1 MSQLAR
7 RGETALGQVP
17 KDALPLGETRA
28 YHLGLELA
36 ESVRREV
43 DEELV
48 PLLDFHCVRAE
59 YERQLS
65 EALEPYLGAT
75 PTPRPYLTLEE
86 RSRHLYILGASGM
99 GKSELLRSFIQDDLA
114 HGRGFG
120 LFDPNTALITRVLTD
135 VAHYGYKSD
144 RIIYINPAD
153 PQWAVGVNPLELPA
167 EWRDDAHFTDT
178 LAGELYT
185 VFADRWSD
193 SSWGPRMADLLQ
205 NALYV
210 LVDARKTLAELPTL
224 LTNSRFR
231 RHCVERT
238 RNVVVVQFWHDE
250 YDPLSDKEKRQWIAP
265 VLNKVR
271 DFLRPTALRAIL
283 CQTKSTID
291 LRRVLDDGQ
300 VLLVNLNPAE
310 VGAANASLLGQLL
323 LAKLQAVAFRRR
335 PNSRPWTLYADEFQD
350 FLSVGSAQK
359 FTTML
364 AQARKFGLNLVLCH
378 QDLAQVRRQDSHL
391 VSSLLTNTE
400 AQIIF
405 SSNHMDA
412 KIMADQIPG
421 GPKDL
426 PDRILV
432 TLARDRWSQGSR
444 HEPQQYMTKVR
455 RTLYNAHGRPLGAE
469 IELETWEK
477 PRSWQQVLAKQPA
490 EKYHRYCYRGRQY
503 ERLDQIDLLDDAYVE
518 DGLFGPGALVPLATW
533 LASTNGARFQHIVD
547 GQAVHISCWQFKVEV
562 KTRRVAPDWTQVI
575 LGFGPREALLMRR
588 GGQTAILRTP
598 DVPQVTVSDRE
609 LAAIET
615 QLHQRWAR
623 PRNEVEKDLIRRLDA
638 FRAPTEESSPAAPA
652 TAPRTR
658 TVREPKVTQRAT
670 CRQCAASQPP
680 GARFCSQCGT
690 DAHDDADDADD
701 TPSLKEGI
709 RRRVSKEPPPEPASR
724 PTPRQSAPFAPQS
737 DDFFEID

>member
-7 RGETALGQVP
+7 RAQTTIAHVP
-17 KDALPLGETRA
+17 AGALPLGETHA

-36 ESVRREV
+36 KSVRQEI

-48 PLLDFHCVRAE
+48 PLLDYHCVRSE
-59 YERQLS
+59 YQRQLD
-65 EALEPYLGAT
+65 EALEPFLGAAAQE
-75 PTPRPYLTLEE
+75 PRPYLTSEE

-99 GKSELLRSFIQDDLA
+99 GKSELLRSFIQDDLK

-120 LFDPNTALITRVLTD
+120 LFDPNTALITRVLAD
-135 VAHYGYKSD
+135 VDYYGYDTD
-144 RIIYINPAD
+144 RIIYLNPAD
-153 PQWAVGVNPLELPA
+153 PRWAVGVNPLELPP
-167 EWRDDAHFTDT
+167 EWRDDSHFTDT
-178 LAGELYT
+178 LAGELFT

-210 LVDARKTLAELPTL
+210 LVDARQTLAELPTL

-231 RHCVERT
+231 RHCVDRT
-238 RNVVVVQFWHDE
+238 KNPVVVQFWHDE

-271 DFLRPTALRAIL
+271 DFLRPAALRAIL

-323 LAKLQAVAFRRR
+323 LTKLQAVAFRRR
-335 PNSRPWTLYADEFQD
+335 PNARPWTLYADEFQD

-378 QDLAQVRRQDSHL
+378 QDLAQIRRQDSHL

-421 GPKDL
+421 RPREL
-426 PDRILV
+426 PDRIIVSLS
-432 TLARDRWSQGSR
+432 RDRWSQGSR
-444 HEPQQYMTKVR
+444 HEPQQYMTNVR

-469 IELETWEK
+469 IEMETWEK
-477 PRSWQQVLAKQPA
+477 PRSWQQVLAKRPA
-490 EKYHRYCYRGRQY
+490 EKYIRYLYRGRQY
-503 ERLDQIDLLDDAYVE
+503 DRLDLIDLAADAYVE
-518 DGLFGPGALVPLATW
+518 DGLFGTGALVPLSTW
-533 LASTNGARFQHIVD
+533 LANTNGTRLQHIMD
-547 GQAVHISCWQFKVEV
+547 GQTVHVSCWQFKVEV
-562 KTRRVAPDWTQVI
+562 KTRRAAPDWTQVI

-588 GGQTAILRTP
+588 GSQPALLWTP
-598 DVPQVTVSDRE
+598 DVHQVTIHDRVLLTLE
-609 LAAIET
+609 A
-615 QLHQRWAR
+615 QLQERWAR
-623 PRNEVEKDLIRRLDA
+623 PRTEVEEDLVRRLDT
-638 FRAPTEESSPAAPA
+638 FRTPAGESSEPTP
-652 TAPRTR
+652 TRTR
-658 TVREPKVTQRAT
+658 TARLEPVTSPETEPT
-670 CRQCAASQPP
+670 CTHCGAAHVPT
-680 GARFCSQCGT
+680 AKFCGQCGT
-690 DAHDDADDADD
+690 AVTDSTADS
-701 TPSLKEGI
+701 PSLKERI
-709 RRRVSKEPPPEPASR
+709 RRRVAQKPDTQPPPRHTNKA
-724 PTPRQSAPFAPQS
+724 APYAPQA